1 MLFRSALTHD
11 RQTAPRVGG
20 GVAGSSAFIC
30 SSDCRLIS
38 IDSFIR
44 GGEGH
49 ALPHVR
55 AQRSPERVALASNR
69 GDLLVSHRSA
79 RRELLHFER
88 ERLGLRSEEHTSEL
102 QSLMRISYAVFSLKN
117 NRHHIQ
123 PQLQQQN

>member
-1 MLFRSALTHD
+1 MVCALVTGVQMCALPIYD
-11 RQTAPRVGG
+11 RQTARLVGG
-20 GVAGSSAFIC
+20 GVAGISAFIC

-38 IDSFIR
+38 IASFIR

-79 RRELLHFER
+79 RRALLHFER
-88 ERLGLRSEEHTSEL
+88 ERLGLFAGARSEIGRT
-102 QSLMRISYAVFSLKN
+102 QV
-117 NRHHIQ
+117 
-123 PQLQQQN
+123 